1 MVQYSEH
8 EITALLIAIDI
19 LVFSNPT
26 HKTLK
31 YTEKG
36 VFQGESIKAI
46 FKKYLEKYLN
56 IEPKPYQYKLAICPE
71 QQMAFLFI
79 YKSQIIAANYRNV
92 A

>member
-1 MVQYSEH
+1 
-8 EITALLIAIDI
+8 
-19 LVFSNPT
+19 
-26 HKTLK
+26 LK

-36 VFQGESIKAI
+36 VFQGNNINAI

-79 YKSQIIAANYRNV
+79 YKSQIIVASYRKV